1 MKYLTKIVIVILILI
16 FLCHQYLN
24 KNNLTISNLNKIY
37 KSNTTVDIPKLTNV
51 SLKLSKE
58 NIKPLDQYEMKNN
71 DPISYIRN
79 LNKNNDKNKY
89 LDQDIIS
96 PNPIGST
103 ELRFVNE
110 DNINAW
116 SQDEVSQHPKYYT
129 RNFGN
134 ELTKVDDFFKFNQF
148 HDKTSPYSENHLPDR
163 CNYDDNGDVICDF
176 NNKLTNIPP
185 KLITSDNQLIN
196 NIGNENIY
204 KNKVSSEILNI
215 NGNNYQSWDYNS
227 EKIMNGGNF
236 GNLVGNTNIETNRL
250 ELDNLNN
257 NFNYSI

>member
-16 FLCHQYLN
+16 FLCHQYLSQN
-24 KNNLTISNLNKIY
+24 KLTIPSFNKIY
-37 KSNTTVDIPKLTNV
+37 KSNTTVDIPKPTNV
-51 SLKLSKE
+51 SLKLSKG

-71 DPISYIRN
+71 DPINYIRN
-79 LNKNNDKNKY
+79 LNQNTDKQY
-89 LDQDIIS
+89 LDHDIIS

-110 DNINAW
+110 DNMNAW

-129 RNFGN
+129 KNFGN
-134 ELTKVDDFFKFNQF
+134 ELTKVDEFFKFNQF

-163 CNYDDNGDVICDF
+163 CQYDDNGDVICDF

-204 KNKVSSEILNI
+204 KNKVSTEILNI
-215 NGNNYQSWDYNS
+215 SGNNYQSWDYND

-236 GNLVGNTNIETNRL
+236 GNLVGNTTMESN
-250 ELDNLNN
+250 ELNLDDFKIDN
-257 NFNYSI
+257 NYSI